1 MNQLRLS
8 TRLLYLDLA
17 GSRWSCLYFYSRTIL
32 DARGREVI
40 ATVPVRSRGWHG
52 TAISV
57 SDSELAETIVFRN
70 GHVAIF

>member
-1 MNQLRLS
+1 MNQLQLS
-8 TRLLYLDLA
+8 TRPIYLDLSC
-17 GSRWSCLYFYSRTIL
+17 SRWSCLYFYSRTIL

-57 SDSELAETIVFRN
+57 SDTELAETIVFRN
-70 GHVAIF
+70 GHVTLF